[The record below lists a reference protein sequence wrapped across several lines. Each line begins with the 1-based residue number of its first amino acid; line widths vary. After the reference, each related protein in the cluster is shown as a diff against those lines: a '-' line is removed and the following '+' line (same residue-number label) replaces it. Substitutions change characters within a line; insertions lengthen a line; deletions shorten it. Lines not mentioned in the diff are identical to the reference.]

1 MADLGEWDFGALVMD
16 GNGLDGS
23 RDISADEF
31 LGYQGTGA
39 LPNWDVSAVQVPQS
53 VNPGAQTWGDV
64 ARRGISTLIDSVHQQ
79 VIPSRAYPVMGS
91 SPYQVRQGV
100 VSPVAPSYASG
111 YVASDQVFKTLL
123 MVGGLWWAMR

>member
-1 MADLGEWDFGALVMD
+1 MADLNEWDFGSLVMD
-16 GNGLDGS
+16 GGGIDGS
-23 RDISADEF
+23 RDVSTDEF

-53 VNPGAQTWGDV
+53 VNPGAQSWGDV

-91 SPYQVRQGV
+91 SPYQQRQGV
-100 VSPVAPSYASG
+100 VSPYPQVQG
-111 YVASDQVFKTLL
+111 QYVANDQVFKTLL
-123 MVGGLWWAMR
+123 MVGGLWWALR